1 MKSILRRELV
11 DIGQVIQNGVVF
23 DLKNWQGG
31 AVDAEHIP
39 EAVTRLFALFEKK
52 RIAYVLVGGVA
63 LLQYAKG
70 RNTQDIHFILDKSA
84 VESVSEWEVT
94 GRDEYF
100 ARASY
105 EGLRVD
111 LLLTTHP
118 LFAHV
123 RKAYSAI
130 RPFQDREIP
139 CATVEGLL
147 LLKLF
152 ALPSLYRR
160 GDLDKV
166 ALYESDV
173 LMLLSRSKTPADS
186 LFAELKPH
194 LSDSDLGEVRTIV
207 GELQERIERV
217 ERGRDKL

>member
-1 MKSILRRELV
+1 MRNVSRNGLI
-11 DIGQVIQNGVVF
+11 DIGEVIQNGIVF
-23 DLKNWQGG
+23 DFKNWQGG
-31 AVDAEHIP
+31 TVDAEHIP
-39 EAVTRLFALFEKK
+39 DAVTRLFALFETKK
-52 RIAYVLVGGVA
+52 IDYVLVGGVA

-70 RNTQDIHFILDKSA
+70 RNTQDIDFILDKDA
-84 VESVSEWEVT
+84 VESVREWKVT
-94 GRDEYF
+94 GMDEHF
-100 ARASY
+100 ARANF

-118 LFAHV
+118 LFARV
-123 RKAYSAI
+123 RKAHSAI
-130 RPFQDREIP
+130 RPFQDREVP

-173 LMLLSRSKTPADS
+173 LMLLSRSKAPADS
-186 LFAELKPH
+186 LLAELKPH
-194 LSDSDLGEVRTIV
+194 LSDSDLEETRKII
-207 GELQERIERV
+207 GELQQRIERIER
-217 ERGRDKL
+217 GSGKS